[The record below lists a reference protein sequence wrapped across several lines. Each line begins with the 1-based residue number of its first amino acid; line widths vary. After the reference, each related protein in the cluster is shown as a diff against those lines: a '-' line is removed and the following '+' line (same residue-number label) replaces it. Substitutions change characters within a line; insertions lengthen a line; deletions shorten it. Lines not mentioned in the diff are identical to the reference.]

1 MEGKS
6 IIGQIG
12 VVFGTLLAIAV
23 ILYLAYAATKLLGKR
38 FSVRGGGSKKIK
50 ILDSV
55 SVGQGKTIL
64 IVQTGG
70 KTFLIGSG
78 QDINLIS
85 ELDSNEF
92 LCDGDVLQPQTTD
105 FKTAFIISA
114 EKTVT
119 KRRMRMAA
127 VIRNK
132 AAKKKLLKYIICFI
146 ICLAVVIVS
155 FSFLAAS
162 VSAESSITLD
172 ISSGEADENS
182 SVLDI
187 LFLLAFLALIPSFL
201 LMMTSFV
208 RIIIALSFLRNA
220 IGTQTSPPNQVLIG
234 LALFLSLFIMFPVLK
249 EIKQDAY
256 DPYKSG
262 EITMEEAIAE
272 GSRPLKTFM
281 LKQVYEADL
290 DMFMSLADSRGIID
304 SSEYTSQ
311 EDLQNLSLA
320 VVVPSFITSELK
332 RAFLIGFLLYIPFL
346 LIDLIVSST
355 LMSMGMVMLPPT
367 TISLPFKLMLF
378 IVVDGW
384 NLLFESLIISFR

>member
-1 MEGKS
+1 
-6 IIGQIG
+6 
-12 VVFGTLLAIAV
+12 
-23 ILYLAYAATKLLGKR
+23 
-38 FSVRGGGSKKIK
+38 
-50 ILDSV
+50 
-55 SVGQGKTIL
+55 
-64 IVQTGG
+64 
-70 KTFLIGSG
+70 
-78 QDINLIS
+78 
-85 ELDSNEF
+85 
-92 LCDGDVLQPQTTD
+92 
-105 FKTAFIISA
+105 
-114 EKTVT
+114 
-119 KRRMRMAA
+119 
-127 VIRNK
+127 
-132 AAKKKLLKYIICFI
+132 
-146 ICLAVVIVS
+146 
-155 FSFLAAS
+155 
-162 VSAESSITLD
+162 
-172 ISSGEADENS
+172 
-182 SVLDI
+182 
-187 LFLLAFLALIPSFL
+187 
-201 LMMTSFV
+201 MMTSFV

-262 EITMEEAIAE
+262 EITMEEAIA
-272 GSRPLKTFM
+272 RPLKTFM

>member
-1 MEGKS
+1 
-6 IIGQIG
+6 
-12 VVFGTLLAIAV
+12 
-23 ILYLAYAATKLLGKR
+23 
-38 FSVRGGGSKKIK
+38 
-50 ILDSV
+50 
-55 SVGQGKTIL
+55 
-64 IVQTGG
+64 
-70 KTFLIGSG
+70 
-78 QDINLIS
+78 
-85 ELDSNEF
+85 
-92 LCDGDVLQPQTTD
+92 
-105 FKTAFIISA
+105 
-114 EKTVT
+114 
-119 KRRMRMAA
+119 MAA

-162 VSAESSITLD
+162 VSAEASITLD